1 MESSTVFSL
10 VHGDHSWVVNI
21 ESSQKPFGIGLMGKS
36 VCILILAVAESSF
49 HVEARNST
57 CFTDVSMLSL
67 IET

>member
-10 VHGDHSWVVNI
+10 VHGDHSWAVNL
-21 ESSQKPFGIGLMGKS
+21 ESSQKPFCTGFMEKS
-36 VCILILAVAESSF
+36 VCKLILAVAKNSF
-49 HVEARNST
+49 HVEARNSP